1 MNEIIPRTTERPQSK
16 REQRE
21 ASIERILESALELMV
36 TRGCNA
42 TTVDDIAK
50 RAGLTKGAIY
60 FHFENKTA
68 IVMALLDTVEKLVIG
83 GLLERLAHAGPTSQD
98 KLVAALHSQG
108 LLAGTKT
115 KYLLLFTLTLLEFNG
130 TGTDIE
136 ARVRAIYDSFVQSL
150 EKIVRAGCTAGE
162 FRADLDTR
170 ELTAVVLALQHGT
183 LMEWYCRSG
192 SLNGKGLVRAARVV
206 LLDGVLHGARAR
218 KEAPRE

>member
-1 MNEIIPRTTERPQSK
+1 MNDSSPRAPERPHSK

-83 GLLERLAHAGPTSQD
+83 GLLERLANAGPSSQD
-98 KLVAALHSQG
+98 QLVAALHSQG

-130 TGTDIE
+130 TGSDIE
-136 ARVRAIYDSFVQSL
+136 ARVRTIYDAFVQSL
-150 EKIVRAGCTAGE
+150 EKIVRAGCAAGE

-170 ELTAVVLALQHGT
+170 ELAAVVLALQHGT

-192 SLNGKGLVRAARVV
+192 TLNGQGLVRAARVV
-206 LLDGVLHGARAR
+206 LLDGILHGARVP
-218 KEAPRE
+218 KQ